1 MNKMT
6 DVRKLRDN
14 LLYEIDGEVYSVVEL
29 KGFIESSKKLSYT
42 KERQTRFIKAL
53 KLNNSALTLERNQL
67 QEKVDKLSK
76 ELQDIKELSMFEFA
90 NKYCSESDHEAAGHL
105 LARSLLGHR
114 MTDEEVKIEE
124 AEDNYVP
131 YTAEDF

>member
-1 MNKMT
+1 MT

-14 LLYEIDGEVYSVVEL
+14 LLYEIDGEVYSVAEL
-29 KGFIESSKKLSYT
+29 KGFIESSKNLSI
-42 KERQTRFIKAL
+42 KSERQSRFIKAL
-53 KLNNSALTLERNQL
+53 KLNNSNLTLERNQL
-67 QEKVDKLSK
+67 VA
-76 ELQDIKELSMFEFA
+76 ELDSIKSMSMFEFA

>member
-1 MNKMT
+1 MI

-14 LLYEIDGEVYSVVEL
+14 LLYEIDGEVYSVAEL
-29 KGFIESSKKLSYT
+29 KGFIESSKNLSI
-42 KERQTRFIKAL
+42 KSERQSRFIKAL

-67 QEKVDKLSK
+67 VA
-76 ELQDIKELSMFEFA
+76 ELDSIKSMSMFEFA